1 LISLFSFNI
10 SPMIDQVAAAFDCH
24 DYHTAARLLKQLL
37 KESPKNP
44 WVQLYLGRL
53 QEVSGKLDA
62 SEAIYRQLL
71 RDTTNPKLVSQARQ
85 GIQRLEQTQR
95 ERRQQAIAQATTD
108 PAFNEPG
115 FLVLEAVTGEARAA
129 AIQNFARIM
138 KLDAYTVRML
148 LPSRGWRLYRSSAVG
163 ELQVYGQELQKSGV
177 PVRWASLKQIEQ
189 IPVFQVNYIE
199 TIDPK
204 VVVVCRNEQDQ
215 VGSLSFDWSEVQQRV
230 EGRLP
235 IFEQVVDLGY
245 RDKLERKQKTQDYA
259 QFCDLHLPG
268 RGCILR
274 LHDGTYDF
282 DRSIPVVS
290 SGTIHEL
297 DLSIIRTN
305 WNSLL
310 GLFNQHMRPGSVWS
324 DFIPFGETTAD
335 FAAPLVRLKPKTHL
349 LRQVDSY
356 WDSAFHLYS
365 SLIFLHNQG
374 VAPVMSN
381 G

>member
-1 LISLFSFNI
+1 
-10 SPMIDQVAAAFDCH
+10 MIDQVAAAFDCQ
-24 DYHTAARLLKQLL
+24 DYRTAAQLLKQLL
-37 KESPKNP
+37 KQSPKNP
-44 WVQLYLGRL
+44 WVQLYLARL

-85 GIQRLEQTQR
+85 GIQRLEQIQK
-95 ERRQQAIAQATTD
+95 ERRQQAIAQATAD
-108 PAFNEPG
+108 PTLNEPG
-115 FLVLEAVTGEARAA
+115 FLVLESVAGEDRAA

-148 LPSRGWRLYRSSAVG
+148 LPTRGWRLYRSSTVG
-163 ELQVYGQELQKSGV
+163 ELQLYGQELQNSGV
-177 PVRWASLKQIEQ
+177 PVRWASTKQIGQ
-189 IPVFQVNYIE
+189 IPVFQVHYIE
-199 TIDPK
+199 AIEPK
-204 VVVVCRNEQDQ
+204 AIVVCRNEQDQ
-215 VGSLSFDWSEVQQRV
+215 MGSLSFDWSEVKQRV

-274 LHDGTYDF
+274 FHDGSYDF

-290 SGTIHEL
+290 SGNIHEL
-297 DLSIIRTN
+297 DLSIVRTN

-310 GLFNQHMRPGSVWS
+310 GLFNQHMHPNSVWS
-324 DFIPFGETTAD
+324 DFTPFGETTAD
-335 FAAPLVRLKPKTHL
+335 FAAPLNRLKPKTHL

-365 SLIFLHNQG
+365 SLIFLH
-374 VAPVMSN
+374 S
-381 G
+381 